1 MPPAAMSM
9 GCTCWRTIRSTSASS
24 ARAEAAGSIAAASTD
39 AAITAAAI
47 TRIVLSR
54 PTVQPTSAASLV
66 RDCSVLAEAAEL
78 IRVHVIAA
86 GLLLTVRPRE
96 SGDPELRSPDDRQ
109 RNPGCPACRFAHAG
123 YWIPACAGM
132 SGGET
137 RGLRELGSLPHT
149 QWAPAPLR
157 GRVGEGGDAVTHPTL
172 PHTPTPT
179 PNPSPQP
186 AAGLPASGKS

>member
-1 MPPAAMSM
+1 MWTATAMPPAAISI
-9 GCTCWRTIRSTSASS
+9 GCTCLRTICSTSASS
-24 ARAEAAGSIAAASTD
+24 ARAAVAAGTVAAAS
-39 AAITAAAI
+39 AAVITAAAI
-47 TRIVLSR
+47 TRIFPSR

-96 SGDPELRSPDDRQ
+96 SGDPELRSPDERQ

-137 RGLRELGSLPHT
+137 RDLGALASPYSVCSLP
-149 QWAPAPLR
+149 PL
-157 GRVGEGGDAVTHPTL
+157 GEGWG
-172 PHTPTPT
+172 
-179 PNPSPQP
+179 
-186 AAGLPASGKS
+186 GG

>member
-1 MPPAAMSM
+1 MCTATAMPPAAMSI
-9 GCTCWRTIRSTSASS
+9 GCTCWRTICSISASS
-24 ARAEAAGSIAAASTD
+24 ARAAVAAGIVAAASTD

-47 TRIVLSR
+47 TRIVPSR

-96 SGDPELRSPDDRQ
+96 SGDPELRSPDERQ

-137 RGLRELGSLPHT
+137 RDLGALASPYSVCSLP
-149 QWAPAPLR
+149 PL
-157 GRVGEGGDAVTHPTL
+157 GEGWG
-172 PHTPTPT
+172 
-179 PNPSPQP
+179 
-186 AAGLPASGKS
+186 